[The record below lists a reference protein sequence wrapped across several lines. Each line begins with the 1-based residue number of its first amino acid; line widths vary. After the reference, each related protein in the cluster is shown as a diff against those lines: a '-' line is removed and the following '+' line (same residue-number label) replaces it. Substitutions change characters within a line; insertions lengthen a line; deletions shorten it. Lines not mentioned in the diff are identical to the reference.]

1 MAEAGTSQSSLN
13 FDGETVVAAMDRE
26 RLMGQLA
33 YVLALM
39 IDGKWRTLSEI
50 AGDRYSQAGV
60 SARLR
65 DLRKSK
71 WGSYTVDRR
80 RCGTD
85 KSGLFQYRVT
95 KGTL

>member
-1 MAEAGTSQSSLN
+1 MIKEPQGDLN
-13 FDGETVVAAMDRE
+13 FDGETVVPSLDRE

-33 YVLALM
+33 HVLALM

-50 AGDRYSQAGV
+50 AGDRYSIAGI

-65 DLRKSK
+65 DLRKIRF
-71 WGSYTVDRR
+71 GSYTVDRR
-80 RCGTD
+80 RCGAE

-95 KGTL
+95 KGESQ